1 MRSEKFFCEKFSKNF
16 ANKVAQVEE
25 IARAAESTG
34 WRNSEGRR
42 MNHVGEVGET
52 PRAAESPRWKKFFEQ
67 KNFQK
72 NTKKWNKFGH
82 KKTKN
87 FAKGRKLKKKRN

>member
-25 IARAAESTG
+25 I
-34 WRNSEGRR
+34 
-42 MNHVGEVGET
+42 
-52 PRAAESPRWKKFFEQ
+52 PRAAESPTWKKFFEQ

-87 FAKGRKLKKKRN
+87 FAKGKRLKKKRN